1 MTELTTD
8 AIDQEIASRTKEVT
22 AMSATLMELDNHP
35 GLAHVRRYSP
45 TGVTAQRWAVIEQ
58 SLAQLWEDLGRM
70 TSILDTARAVR
81 ERGWRLD
88 DDDRAELTRLLRE
101 RPLEASRR
109 SIPLAQRAITGS
121 SEAVEYVGLA
131 DMADRMHAA
140 YPAVIEFLDAVDAI
154 DSLIAKGLAGEQKRL
169 DEAGA
174 AGPKEIAEL
183 LEISATDPLSLTP
196 HEVERRITAIAELAA
211 LQANWPDEL
220 AAAARQLD
228 ELRDAARHAAQV
240 RARAEQTVLSGPL
253 PVHADAE
260 PGLRAEL
267 RSLTTPDPAALLSL
281 RRRIEAALRVV
292 REDEQLAQGLL
303 DRRGELKGRLAAYQA
318 KAARLGL
325 GEDPDLLAA
334 NRIAAGLVSRRPC
347 DLRAV
352 TRAVADYQ
360 QMLVEKRGAK

>member
-1 MTELTTD
+1 MPDLTTE

-22 AMSATLMELDNHP
+22 AMSATLIELDNHP
-35 GLAHVRRYSP
+35 GLAHVRRYP
-45 TGVTAQRWAVIEQ
+45 PAGVTAQRWAMIEQ
-58 SLAQLWEDLGRM
+58 SLGQLWEDLGRM
-70 TSILDTARAVR
+70 TSILDTVRAVR

-101 RPLEASRR
+101 RPLEVSRR
-109 SIPLAQRAITGS
+109 SIPLGQRTITGS

-131 DMADRMHAA
+131 DIADRMRAA

-154 DSLIAKGLAGEQKRL
+154 DSLIARGLAPEQKRL
-169 DEAGA
+169 DQAGTTC
-174 AGPKEIAEL
+174 PKEIAEL
-183 LEISATDPLSLTP
+183 LEVSAHDPLSLTA
-196 HEVERRITAIAELAA
+196 HEVEQRISAIAELTA
-211 LQANWPDEL
+211 LHANWPDAL
-220 AAAARQLD
+220 AATDRQLD
-228 ELRDAARHAAQV
+228 ALRDATQQAAQI
-240 RARAEQTVLSGPL
+240 RARAAQTVVSGPL

-267 RSLTTPDPAALLSL
+267 RSITTPDPAALVSL
-281 RRRIEAALRVV
+281 QRRIEAALRVV

-303 DRRGELKGRLAAYQA
+303 DRRSELKGRLTAYQV

-334 NRIAAGLVSRRPC
+334 NRIAAGLLSRQPC

-360 QMLVEKRGAK
+360 QMLVEKREAT